1 MKKILNIT
9 IPIITFFIGIIGTYL
24 VCKLNLTGETVVT
37 SKTVNEV
44 SITETNTIKDSV
56 EKVYD
61 SVVTVES
68 YSYGMKKSFRCS
80 LWFCM
85 ESYWIKDRRKIW
97 LRFNK

>member
-44 SITETNTIKDSV
+44 SITETNTIK
-56 EKVYD
+56 
-61 SVVTVES
+61 T
-68 YSYGMKKSFRCS
+68 
-80 LWFCM
+80 
-85 ESYWIKDRRKIW
+85 
-97 LRFNK
+97 NT